1 MKAAMLDSP
10 VHGVSM
16 VRGAALGVRQK
27 VLVVLVATLLLTL
40 SVNNYLSLSDQKRQ
54 MEGAIAERGASLSAL
69 IADNAAYGVAA
80 YDYHTLRLLADKLV
94 GHDHIVYLGIVNDRG
109 HTMAAVG
116 RSTGPLRR
124 EFTAPI
130 ALGGHHLGQ
139 LTLGLSTA
147 ELHRELVRNRNTFL
161 RRQAIAIVLIALI
174 ELSALSLIVLRPLRA
189 ISIALGQSAGAGAQ
203 TDIPVRSADEF
214 GQLAQQFNLL
224 RTQLTSRIDL
234 ANCEL
239 REANRR
245 LELQAQELQ
254 KVNEELKRLSLTDA
268 LTGLFNRRHFES
280 QLDLEVELSLRTGDP
295 TSLILV
301 DLDRFKEVN
310 DRLGHAVGDDLLK
323 HVAGIL
329 GHRLRKTDTPGRF
342 GGDEFYILAR
352 RSSRL
357 QAEALVRSLRE
368 QIKAHPFRVGEETLA
383 VVASFGIATLPG
395 TRQARTA
402 RQFFHQADAALY
414 AAKAAGRDGALH
426 FDALE
431 ETA

>member
-1 MKAAMLDSP
+1 MKTLLLDSEKSFVP
-10 VHGVSM
+10 AGI
-16 VRGAALGVRQK
+16 VRGAVFGVRQK
-27 VLVVLVATLLLTL
+27 VLTVLVATLLLTL
-40 SVNNYLSLSDQKRQ
+40 SVNNYLSLADQKRQ
-54 MEGAIAERGASLSAL
+54 MEASIAERGASLSAL

-80 YDYHTLRLLADKLV
+80 YDYHTLALLAAKLV

-109 HTMAAVG
+109 HTMAAAG
-116 RSTGPLRR
+116 HLGGPVQQ
-124 EFTAPI
+124 FTAPI
-130 ALGGHHLGQ
+130 ALGGRTLGR

-147 ELHRELVRNRNTFL
+147 SLHRTLIRNRDAFL
-161 RRQAIAIVLIALI
+161 RRQAIAIVLIAMI

-189 ISIALGQSAGAGAQ
+189 ISVALGRESGTPTA
-203 TDIPVRSADEF
+203 DIPVRGSDEF

-234 ANCEL
+234 ANREV

-245 LELQAQELQ
+245 LEIQAQELK
-254 KVNEELKRLSLTDA
+254 KVNEELKRMSVTDA
-268 LTGLFNRRHFES
+268 LTGLHNRRYFES
-280 QLDLEVELSLRTGDP
+280 QLEVEVELSLRTGDP
-295 TSLILV
+295 TSLVLA

-323 HVAGIL
+323 HVASIL
-329 GHRLRKTDTPGRF
+329 GHRLRRTDTAGRF

-368 QIKAHPFRVGEETLA
+368 QLKAQPFRSGNEIVPI
-383 VVASFGIATLPG
+383 VASFGIATLPG
-395 TRQARTA
+395 SRQARSA
-402 RQFFHQADAALY
+402 RQFFRQADEALY
-414 AAKAAGRDGALH
+414 AAKAAGRDGVLH

-431 ETA
+431 TTV